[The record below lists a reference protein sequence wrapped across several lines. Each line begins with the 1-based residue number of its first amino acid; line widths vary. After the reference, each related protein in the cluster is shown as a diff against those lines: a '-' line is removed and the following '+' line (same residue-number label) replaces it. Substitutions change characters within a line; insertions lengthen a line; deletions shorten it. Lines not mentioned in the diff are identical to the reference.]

1 MVEAKDVVLA
11 LFGATSALSALV
23 LVFLA
28 LIAGGLGS
36 FRPGASAKVKRPYK
50 VAAAVAFASFLVGV
64 ACAALSTWWLVSH
77 QPHRVYLA
85 VVVAFVVQLVLLT
98 LASAQVAIQMIFRQ

>member
-11 LFGATSALSALV
+11 IFGATSALSALV
-23 LVFLA
+23 LVFLG

-36 FRPGASAKVKRPYK
+36 FRPGVSPEVKRPYK
-50 VAAAVAFASFLVGV
+50 VAAAVSLASFLLGV
-64 ACAALSTWWLVSH
+64 VCAALGTWWLVWH

-85 VVVAFVVQLVLLT
+85 VVVTFVVQLALLA
-98 LASAQVAIQMIFRQ
+98 LAAGQVAVQMIFRQ